1 MSPADFRVLSAVA
14 RELASHRDVDALLT
28 VVLDAVV
35 TMTGAERALFAL
47 FDSRGRL
54 DRARTWNLDWREGE
68 PLPISNSLVAD
79 VLRDGTV
86 CEVTVPSIV
95 DLATRRDSVRNLALR
110 FVLVVPVSVDGR
122 VAGVLYAD
130 SRKPGAAEAPDRI
143 AVLQALA
150 GVVGLAIENERLSRE
165 QALRTTALAKLVHDL
180 ANPLQVVEVAAADLA
195 LACPTECVTH
205 VDEIRTALRA
215 IGSSVRTATR
225 FAGVSTQPEPPPE
238 PLRPE
243 ILVLEHVQYFRG
255 TAATN
260 SVSLVAELRPDLPRV
275 WSWPDRVRLVLENL
289 VHNAVKYA
297 DPGSTIV
304 VGAGLHRPSDGPSE
318 VERHTDTV
326 GLIFRRMAR
335 LEPTADATFVE
346 FVVRNQ
352 GPTVPADVLARVFDE
367 WVQGDRG
374 VGARA
379 DGWGLGLAIVDQ
391 CVRSLGGRVWATSAD
406 GSTTFSFTLP
416 SAASV
421 VLP

>member
-14 RELASHRDVDALLT
+14 RELASRRDVDALLT

-47 FDSRGRL
+47 FDGRGRL

-95 DLATRRDSVRNLALR
+95 DLAAHRASVRNLALR

-238 PLRPE
+238 ALRPE
-243 ILVLEHVQYFRG
+243 VLVLEHLQYFRG

-260 SVSLVAELRPDLPRV
+260 SVSLVAELRPDLPQV

-297 DPGSTIV
+297 DPGTRIV
-304 VGAGLHRPSDGPSE
+304 VGARLHASE
-318 VERHTDTV
+318 PLDAERHTETV

-346 FVVRNQ
+346 FSVRNQ

-367 WVQGDRG
+367 WVQGDREPG
-374 VGARA
+374 QRVE
-379 DGWGLGLAIVDQ
+379 GWGLGLAIVDQ

-406 GSTTFSFTLP
+406 GWTTFCFTLP

-421 VLP
+421 VVP